1 MACQIHVTGFSA
13 DADDDTIDEILQ
25 TNGGLREDDGW
36 CGPGTSIIKRG
47 KDSLKPP
54 YAFVLFF
61 TADAALAAIAQ
72 LNSYGLLAEAV
83 KGRQQENTGGERHV
97 PDLKFRRKR
106 LPSKKKH
113 PDGLTNGST
122 QDANYKKK

>member
-1 MACQIHVTGFSA
+1 MACQIHVTGFGA
-13 DADDDTIDEILQ
+13 DVDDDAIDEILE
-25 TNGGLREDDGW
+25 TIGGLRVEDGW

-47 KDSLKPP
+47 KDNLKPP

-61 TADAALAAIAQ
+61 FAEAACAAIEQ
-72 LNSYGLLAEAV
+72 LNSNGLLAEAI
-83 KGRQQENTGGERHV
+83 KRRPQEAAGGERHV

-113 PDGLTNGST
+113 PDGLTNSST
-122 QDANYKKK
+122 QDTNYKK